1 MIGKESSIAVI
12 GAGAIGGIT
21 AGFLAKEGYNVE
33 IACHSQELADK
44 IKSSGLH
51 IFGLN
56 GKHRIPVPAVAK
68 ISQLSGPKDIV
79 LLATKATDVL
89 AAARELLPFLT
100 DTSIVVSMQN
110 GICEYAIAD
119 IVGKNRTIGCIINWG
134 ATMHSPGEIEMT
146 STAGL
151 IIGNI
156 NKEPDERLEP
166 LQKILGAVA
175 PTRISQNMIGD
186 LYAKLVIN
194 SCITLTGAI
203 CGLRLGEMLSIKKL
217 RNIAIEII
225 REDIDV
231 ARKMH
236 VKVEAFAGTLDY
248 YRFLRGEGSFDNSRR
263 HMIIRMIG
271 FKFRRLKSSSLSA
284 VERGKPTEVDYLN
297 GYIADNGKEYDVPT
311 PVNDKIIEL
320 VKEIEAGS
328 RQISLSNFDD
338 PFFDIF

>member
-12 GAGAIGGIT
+12 GAGAIGSIT
-21 AGFLAKEGYNVE
+21 AGFLAKEDYNVE
-33 IACHSQELADK
+33 IACHSQELADR
-44 IKSSGLH
+44 IKTSGVH
-51 IFGLN
+51 IFGLS
-56 GKHRIPVPAVAK
+56 GKHRIPIQAVAEV
-68 ISQLSGPKDIV
+68 SQLSGPKDIV
-79 LLATKATDVL
+79 FLATKATDVL
-89 AAARELLPFLT
+89 AAAKELLPFLT

-119 IVGKNRTIGCIINWG
+119 IVGKDRTIGCIINWG
-134 ATMHSPGEIEMT
+134 ATVHGPGEIEMT
-146 STAGL
+146 STANF
-151 IIGNI
+151 IIGNM
-156 NKEPDERLEP
+156 NEEPDERLEP

-175 PTRISQNMIGD
+175 PTRISRNMIGD

-217 RNIAIEII
+217 RTIAIEII
-225 REDIDV
+225 REDIAV

-236 VKVEAFAGTLDY
+236 IKVETFAGMLDF
-248 YRFLRGEGSFDNSRR
+248 YRFLQGEGPFDNFRR

-284 VERGKPTEVDYLN
+284 LERGKPTEVDYLN
-297 GYIADNGKEYDVPT
+297 GYIADNGKKYGVPT
-311 PVNDKIIEL
+311 PVNDKIVEM

-328 RQISLSNFDD
+328 RPISLGNFDD
-338 PFFDIF
+338 PFFDTF